1 MSCSS
6 PISPALLFIFSALSV
21 PAAFERAHGNE
32 FHWGYPPG
40 HPIAKAGS
48 PNLVGYAN
56 IDVTAGWNL
65 MANPLDDQAGNQA
78 GTSPL
83 TKLAMDGTVLLKPGP
98 QGWEVNHCLAGWSQ
112 PAFTLR
118 PGEGFFLFTPQTTSL
133 TAVGRVRIGTNTC
146 HLPAGDSLA
155 APMAPYNQQ
164 PLDGTEQ
171 NFPAKAGDEIYRLQ
185 PGTPTFDRYDFDGNW
200 HPKAPVPLVGEGLWV
215 SRKSPSDWT
224 QVLIIDTV
232 PNVPPDNVYDVY
244 EVSPAA
250 VPSETEA
257 LLDFFTYRAGPIS
270 SRVYDTDGITPLDYD
285 HLAQLWGRL
294 DGVHLVPLSAVM
306 PFGKGARAGWV
317 DGGLVGLPA
326 AWAGKTVTL
335 QLRCWPRAAGPNYE
349 TALVRG
355 AQIGSSAEFAC
366 QVGALGPNP
375 DSAILP
381 GITSG
386 FASFQIRPP
395 TTSALHVRRANGRL
409 ELRWPS
415 DLTGYLAQS
424 SDAVGEQAAWSNVTV
439 STVTDGD
446 EQVAVLPE
454 EPTAQFF
461 RLVVP

>member
-1 MSCSS
+1 MSCPSQISRALLLTLITSS
-6 PISPALLFIFSALSV
+6 LPALIS
-21 PAAFERAHGNE
+21 RAHGNE

-56 IDVTAGWNL
+56 ITVTAGWNL
-65 MANPLDDQAGNQA
+65 LGNPLDDQAGNHA
-78 GTSPL
+78 STSPL
-83 TKLAMDGTVLLKPGP
+83 TKLAVDGTVLLKPGR
-98 QGWEVNHCLAGWSQ
+98 QGWEVNNCLAGWSQ
-112 PAFTLR
+112 PDFTVM
-118 PGEGFFLFTPQTTSL
+118 PGEGFFVFTPQTTTL

-155 APMAPYNQQ
+155 APMAPYNQK
-164 PLDGTEQ
+164 PLDVADQ
-171 NFPAKAGDEIYRLQ
+171 NFPASAGDEIYRLQ
-185 PGTPTFDRYDFDGNW
+185 PGTQNFDRYDFDGGW
-200 HPKAPVPLVGEGLWV
+200 HPKAPAPLVGEGLWIGH
-215 SRKSPSDWT
+215 KPAADWT
-224 QVLIIDTV
+224 QVLIIDTA

-244 EVSPAA
+244 DVSPAA
-250 VPSETEA
+250 VPPETEA

-294 DGVHLVPLSAVM
+294 DGVHLVPLGYII

-326 AWAGKTVTL
+326 AWAGKTITL
-335 QLRCWPRAAGPNYE
+335 QLRCWPRAAGPNYA
-349 TALVRG
+349 TAVVRG
-355 AQIGSSAEFAC
+355 AKIGLSAEFPC

-375 DSAILP
+375 ETVILP

-386 FASFQIRPP
+386 FASFQLRPP
-395 TTSALHVRRANGRL
+395 TNSALHIRRTNGTL

-415 DLTGYLAQS
+415 DLTGYLLQS
-424 SDAVGEQAAWSNVTV
+424 SEAVDGQGTWSNVTV
-439 STVTDGD
+439 SAVTDGD

-454 EPTAQFF
+454 ENTAQFF
-461 RLVVP
+461 RLVVL

>member
-6 PISPALLFIFSALSV
+6 QISRTLLLTLLTSSLPAVIS
-21 PAAFERAHGNE
+21 RAHGNE

-56 IDVTAGWNL
+56 LTVTAGWNL
-65 MANPLDDQAGNQA
+65 LGNPLDDQEGNHVD
-78 GTSPL
+78 TSPL
-83 TKLAMDGTVLLKPGP
+83 TKLAMGGTVLLKPGP
-98 QGWEVNHCLAGWSQ
+98 QGWEVNNCLAGWSQ
-112 PAFTLR
+112 PAFTVM
-118 PGEGFFLFTPQTTSL
+118 PGEGFFVFTPQTTTL

-146 HLPAGDSLA
+146 HLPTGDSLA

-164 PLDGTEQ
+164 PLDGAEQ
-171 NFPAKAGDEIYRLQ
+171 NFPVKAGDEIYRLQ
-185 PGTPTFDRYDFDGNW
+185 PGTQTFDRYDFDGSW

-215 SRKSPSDWT
+215 GHKPASDWT

-244 EVSPAA
+244 DVSPAA
-250 VPSETEA
+250 VRPETEA

-335 QLRCWPRAAGPNYE
+335 QLRCWPRAAGPIYA
-349 TALVRG
+349 TAVVRG
-355 AQIGSSAEFAC
+355 ASLGLSAEFPC

-375 DSAILP
+375 GLGTLP

-395 TTSALHVRRANGRL
+395 TTSALHVRRANGML
-409 ELRWPS
+409 ELRWPN
-415 DLTGYLAQS
+415 DLTGCLVQS

-439 STVTDGD
+439 NTVTDGD
-446 EQVAVLPE
+446 EQVAVLPG

-461 RLVVP
+461 RLVVL